1 MAGARCHAGTLDA
14 GAPGPASVQ
23 AVAAGTGPGS
33 VAAGRGWLDAAGTS
47 GSLIVPSFA
56 VHDYGELVRAE
67 IILSVSDV
75 TQLNR
80 ELRTE
85 VSDTSKSASSL
96 IIYYHKQTISLYD
109 FF

>member
-1 MAGARCHAGTLDA
+1 MAGARCHAVTLDA

-80 ELRTE
+80 ELRME

>member
-23 AVAAGTGPGS
+23 A

-67 IILSVSDV
+67 IILSVTDV